1 MIFRELILQNFG
13 PYLGKNIIKFV
24 SDQEDNSAPI
34 ILFGGMNGGGKTTL
48 MDAIRLTLYGQRGQ
62 CSTRGNLSYNDFL
75 LQCINSHT
83 PLGEKTRIELE
94 FEHIINDKLNIFRI
108 VRYWDKTIKD
118 GKDNLGIL
126 NQDWLDKGLVN
137 TWDEY
142 IETILPLGI
151 SNLFLFDGE
160 QVKELADQ
168 DIPTPAVVNAIKSLL
183 GLELAER
190 LDEDLDILATRKR
203 KELTKTDNLKNL
215 QEIEEKL
222 KALKQE
228 YTEINS
234 KYVLL
239 QDDFI
244 IAEKKEREMSNKFQL
259 EGGKIAGER
268 SSLQLQINSLEQE
281 ITEQRQEMIK
291 LASRCLPLGLIT
303 PLLKQAKIQGEKEI
317 QFAQAKLAQEV
328 LKLRDER
335 FLSYLAQLSL
345 KPEDMGKIK
354 DFLVQE
360 NEVLSTKID
369 QGKEPWLKIEME
381 QIKQI
386 ETILDYQLPLQI
398 NQVQTHQKKL
408 KAIEI
413 DIENHE
419 RQLAVAASPE
429 AYETLS
435 QGLNQAKE
443 ALAQAKIKK
452 EKTQKYLQEL
462 EQKIKL
468 TTKELNSYTEDILT
482 IKNSEH
488 ILQSILKVKQTL
500 EQFRE
505 KLTLNKLNKLEGEIT
520 ECFRYLL
527 HKSNL
532 VHRVII
538 DTQTFG
544 LSLYDNHSKLIP
556 KNRLSAGEKQLLAIA
571 FLWGLARV
579 SGRNLPVAIDTP
591 LGRLDSSHRH
601 NLVERYFPTASH
613 QVILLSTDTEIDQ
626 QQVEILR
633 KNQAIA
639 LEYLLVYNP
648 EKRQTTV
655 KKGYF
660 WEKR

>member
-168 DIPTPAVVNAIKSLL
+168 DIPTPAVVSAIKSLL

-203 KELTKTDNLKNL
+203 KELTKTENLKNL

-222 KALKQE
+222 KVLKQE

-244 IAEKKEREMSNKFQL
+244 IAEKKERAMSNKFQL

-268 SSLQLQINSLEQE
+268 SSLQLQINNLEQE
-281 ITEQRQEMIK
+281 ITQQREEMIK
-291 LASRCLPLGLIT
+291 LASRSLPLGLIT

-317 QFAQAKLAQEV
+317 QFAQAKLSQEV

-345 KPEDMGKIK
+345 KPEDMEKIK
-354 DFLVQE
+354 DFFVQE

-369 QGKEPWLKIEME
+369 QVKEPWLKIEME
-381 QIKQI
+381 QVKQI

-398 NQVQTHQKKL
+398 NQVQTHTKKL
-408 KAIEI
+408 KTIGI
-413 DIENHE
+413 DIENYE

-443 ALAQAKIKK
+443 ALAQAKIKR

-462 EQKIKL
+462 ERKIKL

-538 DTQTFG
+538 DTQTFS

-639 LEYLLVYNP
+639 LEYLLEYNP

-660 WEKR
+660 WKKR

>member
-168 DIPTPAVVNAIKSLL
+168 DIPTPAVVSAIKSLL

-203 KELTKTDNLKNL
+203 KELTKTENLKNL

-222 KALKQE
+222 KVLKQE

-244 IAEKKEREMSNKFQL
+244 IAEKKERAMSNKFQL

-268 SSLQLQINSLEQE
+268 SSLQLQINNLEQE
-281 ITEQRQEMIK
+281 ITQQREEMIK
-291 LASRCLPLGLIT
+291 LASRSLPLGLIT

-317 QFAQAKLAQEV
+317 QFAQAKLSQEV

-354 DFLVQE
+354 DFFVQE

-398 NQVQTHQKKL
+398 NQVQTHTKKL
-408 KAIEI
+408 KTIGI
-413 DIENHE
+413 DIENYE

-443 ALAQAKIKK
+443 ALAQAKIKR

-462 EQKIKL
+462 ERKIKL

-538 DTQTFG
+538 DTQTFS

-639 LEYLLVYNP
+639 LEYLLEYNP

-660 WEKR
+660 WKKR

>member
-538 DTQTFG
+538 DTQTFS